1 MDRTEYD
8 WDIEVDED
16 VDEDETTRVLEW
28 RQYRWLA
35 LGYSIAGA
43 AVLAC
48 APIDI
53 HDVERLI
60 ERGCPLDLAVK
71 IAG

>member
-1 MDRTEYD
+1 MDIMELD
-8 WDIEVDED
+8 WDIEVDVE
-16 VDEDETTRVLEW
+16 EDETTRVLEW

-60 ERGCPLDLAVK
+60 ERCCPLDLAVK
-71 IAG
+71 IAA

>member
-1 MDRTEYD
+1 MDITELD
-8 WDIEVDED
+8 WDVEVD
-16 VDEDETTRVLEW
+16 VDEDETMRVLEW
-28 RQYRWLA
+28 RQYRWLS

-71 IAG
+71 IAA